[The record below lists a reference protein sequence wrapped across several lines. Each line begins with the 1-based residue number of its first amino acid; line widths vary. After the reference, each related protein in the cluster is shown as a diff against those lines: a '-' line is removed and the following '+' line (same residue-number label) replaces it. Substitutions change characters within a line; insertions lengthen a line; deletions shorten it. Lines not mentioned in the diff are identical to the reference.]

1 MRDPN
6 DEPHFYQTGALSE
19 KNIILIADALRER
32 VNMETAS
39 NSPDLQK
46 VDDLIAL
53 AEHFEDAEGNLIP
66 VDGPDTVNA
75 EEEELEV
82 EDEDDEEDEDED
94 GE

>member
-19 KNIILIADALRER
+19 KNIVLLAEACRAYSQVDG
-32 VNMETAS
+32 V
-39 NSPDLQK
+39 DLQK
-46 VDDLIAL
+46 TDDLIAL

-75 EEEELEV
+75 EEEGLEI
-82 EDEDDEEDEDED
+82 EDED
-94 GE
+94 GDDDLTEGDDD